1 VDGVLRKGAVLAALA
16 AVVLPQAASGGR
28 TSEQIMPRVRYI
40 NETRLIGGQ
49 RVVFHVVYAPKPGG
63 VYGLRP
69 VLSNNTVRGRQ
80 TLSAMQR
87 HMLPKANVVGVNA
100 DFFTFATGHPNGLLV
115 QQGVLQSRPLRG
127 RSAVGIGLDGLLRIA
142 RIDYAGTFHVDGFGQ
157 HRLKEYNRPLAWAD
171 NGLTL
176 FSSRWGS
183 HTPHVGHTNEA
194 ILTNVRRT
202 LPNVDRTA
210 TILKVVRGSGH
221 TIPLG
226 GAVLQA
232 RGKARVILKAEA
244 APGRGFTFLL
254 GLSGWWDGVDDA
266 VGGGPRLVH
275 NGEPLLQANE
285 WFTSTQLVPR
295 APRTAVGQ
303 LAGGRL
309 VLVAADGR
317 SRASAGLTNAQM
329 ARAMV
334 HYGAVEAMA
343 FDSGG
348 STEMAFNAHVLNHPS
363 DGVERPLADSL
374 QVTYI
379 GVYTR
384 KPRWRTFSPNGDG
397 FRDTQTLYAKLVRP
411 STVDIKLYKPNGAV
425 AWSRVGSR
433 SPGTLRKY
441 MSRQGL
447 MEGKWRWIANAVD
460 SQGRSSRME
469 RRFHV
474 NKTLGYVTVSKSIM
488 RVRRHAGGRQR
499 VGFRL
504 AHTAYIRVT
513 ISRRHGRVVRTLL
526 PRRSLAPGGYAVIWN
541 GRNDAGSVVRGG
553 RYVATVHATNTLGR
567 IAQPKRFRV
576 RRVS

>member
-1 VDGVLRKGAVLAALA
+1 VLRKVVVLAVLA
-16 AVVLPQAASGGR
+16 AVVLPQAASAGR
-28 TSEQIMPRVRYI
+28 TSELIMPKVRYL
-40 NETRLIGGQ
+40 NEARLIGGQ

-69 VLSNNTVRGRQ
+69 VLSNKTVSGREA
-80 TLSAMQR
+80 LSAMQR
-87 HMLPKANVVGVNA
+87 HMLPNANVVGVNA
-100 DFFTFATGHPNGLLV
+100 DFFTYATGHPNGLLV
-115 QQGVLQSRPLRG
+115 QGGVLQSRPLRG

-142 RIDYAGTFHVDGFGQ
+142 RIVYAGTFHLDGFGP
-157 HRLKEYNRPLAWAD
+157 HHLKEYNRPAQAD
-171 NGLTL
+171 NGFTL
-176 FSSRWGS
+176 FSAKWGS
-183 HTPHVGHTNEA
+183 HTPHASATTEA
-194 ILTNVRRT
+194 FLTNVRRT

-210 TILKVVRGSGH
+210 TVLEIVRGSGH
-221 TIPLG
+221 AIPPG

-232 RGKARVILKAEA
+232 RGTARAILRAEA
-244 APGRGFTFLL
+244 APGRGLTFRL
-254 GLSGWWDGVDDA
+254 GLLGWWDGVEDA

-275 NGEPLLQANE
+275 NGQPVLHANE
-285 WFTSTQLVPR
+285 WFTSSQLAPR

-334 HYGAVEAMA
+334 HYGVVEAMA

-363 DGVERPLADSL
+363 DGVERLLADSL
-374 QVTYI
+374 QVMYI

-384 KPRWRTFSPNGDG
+384 KPRWTSFSPNGDG
-397 FRDTQTLYAKLVRP
+397 FRDAQTVYAKLVRR
-411 STVDIKLYKPNGAV
+411 STVDFKLYKPNGDV
-425 AWSRVGSR
+425 GWSLTGSR
-433 SPGTLRKY
+433 SPGTLKKY
-441 MSRQGL
+441 LSKRGL
-447 MEGKWRWIANAVD
+447 MEGTWRWIANAVD
-460 SQGRSSRME
+460 SQGRSSRMG

-474 NKTLGYVTVSKSIM
+474 NKTLGYVTVSKSVM
-488 RVRRHAGGRQR
+488 RVRRHGGGRQR

-504 AHTAYIRVT
+504 AHGATVTVT
-513 ISRRHGRVVRTLL
+513 ISRLHGRVVRTLVH
-526 PRRSLAPGGYAVIWN
+526 RTSLARGGYAVIWN
-541 GRNDAGSVVRGG
+541 GRSDGGSVVRSG
-553 RYVATVHATNTLGR
+553 RFVATVHASNTLGP

>member
-1 VDGVLRKGAVLAALA
+1 VLRKVAVLAVLA
-16 AVVLPQAASGGR
+16 AVVLPQAAFSSR
-28 TSEQIMPRVRYI
+28 TSELIMPRVRYI

-49 RVVFHVVYAPKPGG
+49 RVVFHVVFAPKPGG

-69 VLSNNTVRGRQ
+69 VLSNSTVSGRA

-115 QQGVLQSRPLRG
+115 QGGVLQSRPLSG

-142 RIDYAGTFHVDGFGQ
+142 RIDYAGTFQLDGFGG
-157 HRLKEYNRPLAWAD
+157 HRLREYNRPTWAD
-171 NGLTL
+171 DGFTL

-183 HTPHVGHTNEA
+183 HTPHRSYTTEA
-194 ILTNVRRT
+194 ILTNVHRT
-202 LPNVDRTA
+202 VPNVDRTA
-210 TILKVVRGSGH
+210 TVLRVVRGSGH
-221 TIPLG
+221 AIPTR

-232 RGKARVILKAEA
+232 RGKARAILKTQA
-244 APGRGFTFLL
+244 AAGRGLTFRL
-254 GLSGWWDGVDDA
+254 GLLGWWDGVDDA
-266 VGGGPRLVH
+266 VGGGPRLVR
-275 NGEPLLQANE
+275 NGQPVLQSNE
-285 WFTSTQLVPR
+285 WFTSTQLAPR
-295 APRTAVGQ
+295 APRTAIGQ
-303 LAGGRL
+303 LASGRL

-334 HYGAVEAMA
+334 HYGAVKAMA

-363 DGVERPLADSL
+363 DGIERPLADSL

-384 KPRWRTFSPNGDG
+384 RPRWTTFSPNGDG
-397 FRDTQTLYAKLVRP
+397 FRDRQTLYAKLVRP
-411 STVDIKLYKPNGAV
+411 STVDIKLYKPNGV
-425 AWSRVGSR
+425 VGWSLAGFR
-433 SPGTLRKY
+433 SPGTLKKY
-441 MSRQGL
+441 LSNPGL
-447 MEGKWRWIANAVD
+447 VEGTWRWIANAVD

-474 NKTLGYVTVSKSIM
+474 NKTLGYVTVSKSVM
-488 RVRRHAGGRQR
+488 PVRRHRGGRQR

-504 AHTAYIRVT
+504 AHAAKVTVT
-513 ISRRHGRVVRTLL
+513 ISRLHGHVVRTLVD
-526 PRRSLAPGGYAVIWN
+526 RKDLARGGYAVIWN
-541 GRNDAGSVVRGG
+541 GRNKAGSVVRGG
-553 RYVATVHATNTLGR
+553 RFVVTVQASNTLGQ

>member
-1 VDGVLRKGAVLAALA
+1 
-16 AVVLPQAASGGR
+16 
-28 TSEQIMPRVRYI
+28 MPRIRYI

-63 VYGLRP
+63 AYGLRP
-69 VLSNNTVRGRQ
+69 VLSNNNVSGRA

-115 QQGVLQSRPLRG
+115 QGGVLQSRPLSG

-142 RIDYAGTFHVDGFGQ
+142 RIDYAGTFQFDGFGG
-157 HRLKEYNRPLAWAD
+157 HRLKEYNRPTWAD
-171 NGLTL
+171 DAFTL
-176 FSSRWGS
+176 FSSSWGG
-183 HTPHVGHTNEA
+183 HTPHLSYTTEA

-202 LPNVDRTA
+202 FPNVDRTA
-210 TILKVVRGSGH
+210 TVLKVVRGSGH
-221 TIPLG
+221 AIPPG

-232 RGKARVILKAEA
+232 RGKARAVLKAQA
-244 APGRGFTFLL
+244 APGRGLTFRL

-275 NGEPLLQANE
+275 NGQPVLQPNE
-285 WFTSTQLVPR
+285 WFTSTQLAPR

-374 QVTYI
+374 QVTYL

-384 KPRWRTFSPNGDG
+384 RPRWKTFSPNGDG
-397 FRDTQTLYAKLVRP
+397 FRDSQTLYAKLVRP
-411 STVDIKLYKPNGAV
+411 STVDIKLYKPNGNV
-425 AWSRVGSR
+425 GWSLVGSR
-433 SPGTLRKY
+433 STGTLKKY
-441 MSRQGL
+441 LSNPGL
-447 MEGKWRWIANAVD
+447 MEGTWRWIANAVD
-460 SQGRSSRME
+460 SLGRSSRME

-474 NKTLGYVTVSKSIM
+474 NKTLGYVSVSKSVM

-504 AHTAYIRVT
+504 AHAATVTVT
-513 ISRRHGRVVRTLL
+513 ISRLHGRVVRTLVH
-526 PRRSLAPGGYAVIWN
+526 RRSLARGGYAVIWN
-541 GRNDAGSVVRGG
+541 GRNGAGSVVRGG
-553 RYVATVHATNTLGR
+553 RFVAIVHATNTLGR

>member
-1 VDGVLRKGAVLAALA
+1 VVGVLRKAAVLAALA
-16 AVVLPQAASGGR
+16 AVVLPQPAAGGR
-28 TSEQIMPRVRYI
+28 TSEQIMPKIRYI

-63 VYGLRP
+63 LYGLRP
-69 VLSNNTVRGRQ
+69 VLSSNTVSGRQ

-87 HMLPKANVVGVNA
+87 HMLPKSNVVGVNA
-100 DFFTFATGHPNGLLV
+100 DFFTYATGHPNGLLV
-115 QQGVLQSRPLRG
+115 QEGVLESRPLSG
-127 RSAVGIGLDGLLRIA
+127 RSAVGIGLDGLLRFA
-142 RIDYAGTFHVDGFGQ
+142 RIDYAGDFHVDGFGG
-157 HRLKEYNRPLAWAD
+157 HRLKEYNRPTWAD
-171 NGLTL
+171 NGFTL
-176 FSSRWGS
+176 FSSKWGA
-183 HTPHVGHTNEA
+183 HTPHRSYTTEA

-202 LPNVDRTA
+202 FPNVDRTG
-210 TILKVVRGSGH
+210 TILKIVRGSEH
-221 TIPLG
+221 AIPAG

-232 RGKARVILKAEA
+232 RGTARAMLRAEA
-244 APGRGFTFLL
+244 VPGL
-254 GLSGWWDGVDDA
+254 GLTFRLGLTGWWDGVEDA
-266 VGGGPRLVH
+266 VGGGPRLVR
-275 NGEPLLQANE
+275 NGEPVLQPNE

-317 SRASAGLTNAQM
+317 SRASAGVTNAQM

-334 HYGAVEAMA
+334 HYGAVDAMA

-363 DGVERPLADSL
+363 DGVERLLADSL

-384 KPRWRTFSPNGDG
+384 KPRWKTFSPNGDG

-411 STVDIKLYKPNGAV
+411 STVDIKLYKPNGDV
-425 AWSRVGSR
+425 GWSLVGSR
-433 SPGTLRKY
+433 SPGTRKKY
-441 MSRQGL
+441 MSRPGL
-447 MEGKWRWIANAVD
+447 REGTWRWIANAVD

-469 RRFHV
+469 RRFRV
-474 NKTLGYVTVSKSIM
+474 NKTLGYVTLSKSVM
-488 RVRRHAGGRQR
+488 PVRRHRGGRQR

-504 AHTAYIRVT
+504 THTAYVRVT
-513 ISRRHGRVVRTLL
+513 ISRRHGRVVRTLVT
-526 PRRSLAPGGYAVIWN
+526 RRSLGPGGYAVIWN

-553 RYVATVHATNTLGR
+553 RYVATVDASNTLGQ